1 MHIFALGGFIFSSVE
16 SKPDGPCPPECQG
29 TVPTEPAP
37 PGPITS
43 QREKRPARPPKKKF
57 QKAGLYSDVYKT
69 DECVFFSPSLL
80 FVVSLIAKPQHCCFK
95 TRFFNP
101 PHLVALGVSSCS

>member
-1 MHIFALGGFIFSSVE
+1 MYFVMDGFIFSSVE
-16 SKPDGPCPPECQG
+16 SKPDGHCSPERQG
-29 TVPTEPAP
+29 TVSTEQAP

-69 DECVFFSPSLL
+69 DEYVFF
-80 FVVSLIAKPQHCCFK
+80 
-95 TRFFNP
+95 FFF
-101 PHLVALGVSSCS
+101 

>member
-1 MHIFALGGFIFSSVE
+1 MLIFVFRGFIFSSVE
-16 SKPDGPCPPECQG
+16 SKPDGQCPPECQG
-29 TVPTEPAP
+29 TVPTEQAP

-69 DECVFFSPSLL
+69 DEYVFFFFFPLSLL
-80 FVVSLIAKPQHCCFK
+80 FVVSLMIKLQHGF
-95 TRFFNP
+95 
-101 PHLVALGVSSCS
+101 